1 MGRRG
6 AFTLSHHLGTACC
19 VLLTKLRWE
28 QALILAIS
36 SIVRVVQVAQVCF
49 AFILG
54 FFFIFTGFLINT
66 NSIPWYYG
74 WAKYSSFIKV
84 RTLVASNPSFLQLM
98 SADVTLL
105 DMSVCF
111 FEGAHAVRL

>member
-6 AFTLSHHLGTACC
+6 AFTLSVSHHLDTACC

-84 RTLVASNPSFLQLM
+84 CTLVASNSSLLQVLH
-98 SADVTLL
+98 ADVTLL
-105 DMSVCF
+105 DVCF
-111 FEGAHAVRL
+111 FDDAHAVRL